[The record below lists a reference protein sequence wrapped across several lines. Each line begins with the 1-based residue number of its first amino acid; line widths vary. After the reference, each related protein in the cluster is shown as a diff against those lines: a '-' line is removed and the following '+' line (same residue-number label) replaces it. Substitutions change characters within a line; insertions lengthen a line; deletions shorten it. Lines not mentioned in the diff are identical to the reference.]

1 MTTENQSTKPEPKTG
16 EIVTGA
22 TRPPEPPQGVTEAEA
37 EELKTRAAAAVER
50 LQNASGSKE
59 MEVLDNLTTVGA
71 QTMRHAGLEL
81 DLLRTRVGDMLKAD
95 GPTER
100 VTRDLVDLRVTLD
113 EIDPA
118 KMSRGGLI
126 TWLSYVLPFMGRFR
140 VNTLKKIAI
149 RYEPVSKQVTV
160 IETRLREGRLL
171 LTRDNIE
178 MRKLVEQVESQ
189 QTPLRKNAY
198 LGELLL
204 QELDKAL
211 AKTEDPQKRGRI
223 QNALNDVI
231 TRVQDLRFTE
241 EVHVQLMA
249 SLEMTRQNNT
259 RLGQALERT
268 LTLATNMVMVGL
280 AIQAALV
287 RQSQVLQA
295 TQQTREF
302 MGKVLVDNAA
312 AINRHT
318 AEIGNIYN
326 SPVIALDKLTQ
337 AHNELIDAINLA
349 DQLKAEGIASAREN
363 IDRVAKLAG
372 DLERRMDGLRDP
384 SSERALE
391 A

>member
-1 MTTENQSTKPEPKTG
+1 
-16 EIVTGA
+16 
-22 TRPPEPPQGVTEAEA
+22 
-37 EELKTRAAAAVER
+37 
-50 LQNASGSKE
+50 
-59 MEVLDNLTTVGA
+59 
-71 QTMRHAGLEL
+71 
-81 DLLRTRVGDMLKAD
+81 
-95 GPTER
+95 
-100 VTRDLVDLRVTLD
+100 
-113 EIDPA
+113 
-118 KMSRGGLI
+118 
-126 TWLSYVLPFMGRFR
+126 